1 MGVGTS
7 IDQMPNNKPHPYQRA
22 HISIAWPRTAALKKE
37 TRTLSLFLLG
47 WGQEGCYK
55 VHGRGMDFTEEVS
68 LNGKDQKPRLSVVV
82 CMILGSRG
90 SGRHKP
96 FDDD

>member
-1 MGVGTS
+1 
-7 IDQMPNNKPHPYQRA
+7 
-22 HISIAWPRTAALKKE
+22 
-37 TRTLSLFLLG
+37 
-47 WGQEGCYK
+47 
-55 VHGRGMDFTEEVS
+55 MDFTEEVS